1 MPMLNPT
8 LRPAKNRT
16 MAASQRLEDLRG
28 MVERLRDANAGLQLK
43 MYFSR
48 RDVEQNSAPQPTLD
62 WSELNRMSQQ
72 GQVETLSS
80 EVIQHLRIALDY
92 LAYQLAWLDSG
103 LQQERTQFP
112 IVDQS
117 AQWSS
122 RCRQDLPGVH
132 RDHLDAVRRFQP
144 FAGCE
149 WTRELRDLSNLDK
162 HRFVVDVSNNFSGTF
177 TYDLSK
183 LAPDPSDPERLFLA
197 FPAEVTIG
205 MTDGRDLLEVLRPL
219 IVGVSE
225 LLVEFQGYFGELD
238 ELRVAA
244 T

>member
-16 MAASQRLEDLRG
+16 MAASQRLEDLRS

-48 RDVEQNSAPQPTLD
+48 RDVEQNNTPQPTLD

-72 GQVETLSS
+72 GQVETLAS

-117 AQWSS
+117 AQW
-122 RCRQDLPGVH
+122 
-132 RDHLDAVRRFQP
+132 
-144 FAGCE
+144 
-149 WTRELRDLSNLDK
+149 
-162 HRFVVDVSNNFSGTF
+162 
-177 TYDLSK
+177 
-183 LAPDPSDPERLFLA
+183 
-197 FPAEVTIG
+197 
-205 MTDGRDLLEVLRPL
+205 
-219 IVGVSE
+219 
-225 LLVEFQGYFGELD
+225 
-238 ELRVAA
+238 
-244 T
+244 